1 MPPAAIEADPAQANA
16 SLEAARSRAAS
27 LALRRWLLPAAGFI
41 LLFAVWEGCVD
52 FFAIAYYVL
61 PAPSAI
67 ARYIFNNLEML
78 IDNLQPTA
86 EEAALG
92 FLLGNAAGIVVATAF
107 VYSRVAEEAFYP
119 LAVMINTIPVVAIAP
134 ILVLLFGSGI
144 EPKAVVA
151 AFICFF
157 PTLVNMTRGLR
168 NVSPQQVE
176 LMRILSASP
185 REIFFKLRLPNSVP
199 FLFSAFKVAATT
211 SVLGAL
217 AGEWIGSTDGI
228 GALMIQATYSMDS
241 NMLYASIVF
250 GSLLSACFFGIIAW
264 AEWRVLQWNS
274 RRGDT

>member
-1 MPPAAIEADPAQANA
+1 MMAPAAAQAEPAGAGA
-16 SLEAARSRAAS
+16 SNDVPRADARAWGRR
-27 LALRRWLLPAAGFI
+27 LRPVAGFVV
-41 LLFAVWEGCVD
+41 LFALWEGSVD
-52 FFAIAYYVL
+52 LFGIPPYVL
-61 PAPSAI
+61 PAPSAVCL
-67 ARYIFNNLEML
+67 YLFTHLDML
-78 IDNLQPTA
+78 VSNLQPTA
-86 EEAALG
+86 IEAVLG
-92 FLLGNAAGIVVATAF
+92 FCLGNAAGILVATAF

-119 LAVMINTIPVVAIAP
+119 LTVMINTIPVVAIAP

-144 EPKAVVA
+144 EPKVAIA

-157 PTLVNMTRGLR
+157 PSLVNMTRGLR

-185 REIFFKLRLPNSVP
+185 REIFFKLRLPNSLP

-241 NMLYASIVF
+241 GLLYSSIVF
-250 GSLLSACFFGIIAW
+250 GSLLSACFFGLIAW
-264 AEWRVLQWNS
+264 AEQRTLRWNS
-274 RRGDT
+274 RRGEQK